1 MAVRLQ
7 LKLGAVT
14 EQDRLPDSPDTVVV
28 VEPAVGSV
36 GRTKG
41 NLYLLVTSR
50 VAGARAREATRMVA
64 DTIRNEYYYDESAGI
79 RQCLTKVMAVA
90 NKRLGHQRD
99 RYGFGHE
106 ADGAGPI
113 GVAVAVVRGRELYV
127 STMGPAEAYLIRQAR
142 LSTLPDPNRD
152 RGLPAENLEP
162 EVWRGELNV
171 GDSLCLVSANVV
183 GRVGT
188 DALKDAL
195 VTLHPQSAI
204 EHLHTRF
211 VAAEGKGSDGAVAFE
226 AAEVGA
232 THKTRSLVPV
242 RPAEPLAGAP
252 DRGPIP
258 LADSVTAGAAAVGAS
273 ATRAKDAAGNGV
285 QRAVWSVQDLLPRRA
300 PARRKVTAATSR
312 METQRRA
319 AMALLALIAVAG
331 TLVVGV
337 NAFGGPRA
345 NTGAIES
352 LTAAE
357 QAFEEAQAALAAVS
371 GPGVDLI
378 SDDPGRALEL
388 LNTAYVKLDE
398 AASLSYPARQIEPL
412 REKALEG
419 LDRLYGVQPVGST
432 AVFEFP
438 AEKPPKLEAIVRGSD
453 GAPYVLDSANAT
465 VWRIDIK
472 KQKATAILKSGTR
485 ASGARAAAPKFLT
498 TGGPDILV
506 VDTKN
511 NLWRWRP
518 SNSSGK
524 GTLVRI
530 KVKDSASWGDDVKDI
545 ATFVANFDAA
555 FYKLYV
561 VDPSGAEHHGA
572 LARERRVGLPGQ
584 AEPAPAHR
592 AGRVRDQRPAHRRRH
607 LRGGE
612 RRRRPRHPGLR
623 LGGAA
628 AGGRVGPA
636 EPGLHDDLVAGPPGW
651 LVEPSQRRAV
661 RVRRPEQPPR
671 RVEQGERE
679 VHRAVPPRRRR
690 QRVGGPA
697 GVRRAAGPGRRGAV
711 LDVVDLIDRPPQL
724 PARGGGRRGV
734 AEPGC
739 ERRGVPGGGR
749 HQEARRDSQA
759 VTTVVAATRP

>member
-1 MAVRLQ
+1 LAVRLQ

-14 EQDRLPDSPDTVVV
+14 EQDRLQDSPDTVVV

-79 RQCLTKVMAVA
+79 RQCLVKVMAVA

-99 RYGFGHE
+99 KYGFGHE

-142 LSTLPDPNRD
+142 LSTLPDPNRE
-152 RGLPAENLEP
+152 RGLPAESLEP

-183 GRVGT
+183 ARVGT

-204 EHLHTRF
+204 EHLHARF

-226 AAEVGA
+226 ASEVGA

-258 LADSVTAGAAAVGAS
+258 LADSMTAGAAAVGAS

-300 PARRKVTAATSR
+300 PAKRKVTAATSR

-331 TLVVGV
+331 ALVVGV
-337 NAFGGPRA
+337 NAFGGPRP
-345 NTGAIES
+345 NTAAIES

-378 SDDPGRALEL
+378 TDEPGRALEL
-388 LNTAYVKLDE
+388 LNVAYGKLDE
-398 AASLSYPARQIEPL
+398 AESLSYPAGQIRPL

-419 LDRLYGVQPVGST
+419 LDKLYGVQPVGSA

-438 AEKPPKLEAIVRGSD
+438 AEKPPKLEALVRGSD
-453 GAPYVLDSANAT
+453 GAPYVLDSANET
-465 VWRIDIK
+465 VWRIDVK
-472 KQKATAILKSGTR
+472 KQKATAVLKTGTR
-485 ASGARAAAPKFLT
+485 ASGVRAAAPKLLT
-498 TGGPDILV
+498 TGGQDVVIL
-506 VDTKN
+506 DSKN
-511 NLWRWRP
+511 NLFRWRP
-518 SNSSGK
+518 TNSSGK

-530 KVKDSASWGDDVKDI
+530 KVKDSASWGDDVSDL
-545 ATFVANFDAA
+545 ATFVANFDAN
-555 FYKLYV
+555 FYKIYV
-561 VDPSGAEHHGA
+561 VDPSEQNIMVFSPANDGSGYPQRANPRLPTERDVSGISDLLIDGDIYVAESGTV
-572 LARERRVGLPGQ
+572 ARVIPASGWDAELPPDATVRPSPRFTMISSPDRPDGSSSRRNGILYGFDAQNHRIVAFNKANGKYVEQYRPAGDTNPWEDLQGFVVL
-584 AEPAPAHR
+584 PAPDAD
-592 AGRVRDQRPAHRRRH
+592 APSSMWWITST
-607 LRGGE
+607 
-612 RRRRPRHPGLR
+612 
-623 LGGAA
+623 
-628 AGGRVGPA
+628 
-636 EPGLHDDLVAGPPGW
+636 GLHSSL
-651 LVEPSQRRAV
+651 L
-661 RVRRPEQPPR
+661 
-671 RVEQGERE
+671 
-679 VHRAVPPRRRR
+679 
-690 QRVGGPA
+690 
-697 GVRRAAGPGRRGAV
+697 
-711 LDVVDLIDRPPQL
+711 
-724 PARGGGRRGV
+724 
-734 AEPGC
+734 
-739 ERRGVPGGGR
+739 
-749 HQEARRDSQA
+749 EA
-759 VTTVVAATRP
+759 VAADATPSPGASGEASPGPDASTKPDATPKP

>member
-50 VAGARAREATRMVA
+50 VAGAKARDATRMVA

-79 RQCLTKVMAVA
+79 RQCLVKVMSVA

-127 STMGPAEAYLIRQAR
+127 ATMGPAEAYLIRQAR
-142 LSTLPDPNRD
+142 LSTLPDPNRE
-152 RGLPAENLEP
+152 RGLPAESLEP

-171 GDSLCLVSANVV
+171 GDSLCLVAANVV
-183 GRVGT
+183 SRIGT

-204 EHLHTRF
+204 EHLHARF
-211 VAAEGKGSDGAVAFE
+211 VAADGKGSDGAVAFE
-226 AAEVGA
+226 ASEIGA

-285 QRAVWSVQDLLPRRA
+285 QRAVWGVQDLLPRRA
-300 PARRKVTAATSR
+300 PAKRRVTAATSR

-319 AMALLALIAVAG
+319 AMAVLALIVVAG
-331 TLVVGV
+331 ALVVGV
-337 NAFGGPRA
+337 NAFGGARP
-345 NTGAIES
+345 NVGAIES

-357 QAFEEAQAALAAVS
+357 RAFEEAQAALAAVS

-388 LNTAYVKLDE
+388 LNAAYLKLDE
-398 AASLSYPARQIEPL
+398 AENLSYPIGQIAPL
-412 REKALEG
+412 RDKALEG
-419 LDRLYGVQPVGST
+419 LDRLYRVRQVGST
-432 AVFEFP
+432 PLFEFP
-438 AEKPPKLEAIVRGSD
+438 ADKPPRLEALVRGSD

-472 KQKATAILKSGTR
+472 NQKATAIVRDGTKVSG
-485 ASGARAAAPKFLT
+485 SRAAVPKLLT

-506 VDTKN
+506 LDSKN

-518 SNSSGK
+518 SNSTGK

-530 KVKDSASWGDDVKDI
+530 RIKDSASWGDDVRDI

-561 VDPSGAEHHGA
+561 VDPSQQNIMVLSPANDGSGYPVRPNPRLPTERDVSGITDLLIDGDIYVAEKGAV
-572 LARERRVGLPGQ
+572 ARLIPASGWDVTPPSDTSVR
-584 AEPAPAHR
+584 PAPRYTMISSPDRPDGSTSKRNGILYAFDAQNHR
-592 AGRVRDQRPAHRRRH
+592 VVAFDKGNGKYIEQY
-607 LRGGE
+607 
-612 RRRRPRHPGLR
+612 R
-623 LGGAA
+623 LAA
-628 AGGRVGPA
+628 AGDAWSDLRGFVVLPA
-636 EPGLHDDLVAGPPGW
+636 PDAEAPSTMWWITSTGLHSSLLEAVNDAAS
-651 LVEPSQRRAV
+651 PSPAAS
-661 RVRRPEQPPR
+661 
-671 RVEQGERE
+671 GE
-679 VHRAVPPRRRR
+679 
-690 QRVGGPA
+690 
-697 GVRRAAGPGRRGAV
+697 AAPSADASGNP
-711 LDVVDLIDRPPQL
+711 D
-724 PARGGGRRGV
+724 
-734 AEPGC
+734 
-739 ERRGVPGGGR
+739 
-749 HQEARRDSQA
+749 
-759 VTTVVAATRP
+759 TTATP